1 MTDFNQA
8 DEITRPIRVVPE
20 TKTQE
25 QTAQSQNPMETSG
38 EQVPEWLI
46 EFVSQ
51 SEPEKFEELPE
62 KQILPDPSD
71 QDDQDEATSP
81 VLIKSSGWQP
91 APIAPEAGPDSPKA
105 SHDGLAPDLAKLLKD
120 LKNNNYAQF
129 VKNIEAHTL
138 NQADRALLRTKM
150 RPHLTLSKEAEPL
163 WDIYD
168 SLIIKESE

>member
-1 MTDFNQA
+1 
-8 DEITRPIRVVPE
+8 
-20 TKTQE
+20 
-25 QTAQSQNPMETSG
+25 
-38 EQVPEWLI
+38 L
-46 EFVSQ
+46 
-51 SEPEKFEELPE
+51 EELPE